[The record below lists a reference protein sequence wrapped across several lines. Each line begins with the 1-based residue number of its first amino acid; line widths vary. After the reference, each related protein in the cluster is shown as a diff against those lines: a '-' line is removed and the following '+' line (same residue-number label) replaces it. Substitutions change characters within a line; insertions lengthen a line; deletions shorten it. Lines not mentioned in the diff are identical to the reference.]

1 MKVTALTY
9 VLMGA
14 FSFAILF
21 SYYCFVVWYG
31 FAALPIPT
39 VSETWLYKPANF
51 VSRQL
56 VIAGSLGLGVVHTAI
71 YLATRAVNE
80 PVSAALWVIGMSSA
94 FCLGMVGG
102 VCMGDDTPDCLGSN
116 KWHND
121 FAVTYFMLVDLWMC
135 GMQVLF
141 PKSATRAVMVG
152 MGLVCAAMQT
162 MPSSLLLTLPS
173 ATGTVEWANTL
184 TVFSFMISFTNERLS
199 DVQVGVVDSAAQTLL
214 EASNEL
220 LTFSTAFVFSSA
232 TALGMYLYPV
242 PHHAHEAWFVP
253 SVSDVFV
260 LPPGNSI
267 GRLMG
272 VFGSCVAAVVMLQF
286 YRVYQTW
293 FDTERQAKGV
303 CLVSVLAMLCLSLAS
318 CISKMEDSMLHL
330 GVAGAFFALFQVF
343 TLNVHSTERTRVLA
357 YLSLFTKTRV
367 YVLDMQAFNVLEL
380 ADLTVMLL
388 FVKVFADENAKV
400 LAQHPLALYYSA
412 PAPAPSV

>member
-1 MKVTALTY
+1 MKVTSLTY

-71 YLATRAVNE
+71 YLATRTVNE
-80 PVSAALWVIGMSSA
+80 PASAALWAIGISSA
-94 FCLGMVGG
+94 FCLGMLGG

-116 KWHND
+116 KWHDD
-121 FAVTYFMLVDLWMC
+121 FAVTYFILIDLWMC

-141 PKSATRAVMVG
+141 PNNAMRAVIVG
-152 MGLVCAAMQT
+152 VGLVCATVQELS
-162 MPSSLLLTLPS
+162 PNSLLGLPS
-173 ATGTVEWANTL
+173 ATGTVEWVNTL
-184 TVFSFMISFTNERLS
+184 MVFSFMISFTNEKLNS
-199 DVQVGVVDSAAQTLL
+199 VNIGVVDSTTQTLIQC
-214 EASNEL
+214 SNEF
-220 LTFSTAFVFSSA
+220 LTFTTAFVFCSA

-242 PHHAHEAWFVP
+242 PHHINGALFLP

-272 VFGSCVAAVVMLQF
+272 VFGSCVGAMVMLQF
-286 YRVYQTW
+286 YCVYRTW

-330 GVAGAFFALFQVF
+330 GVAGGFFGLFQVF
-343 TLNVHSTERTRVLA
+343 TLNVHSTERTRLLT
-357 YLSLFTKTRV
+357 YLSLATKTRL
-367 YVLDMQAFNVLEL
+367 YVLNMQMFNVLEL
-380 ADLTVMLL
+380 VDLAAMLL
-388 FVKVFADENAKV
+388 FVKVFADENAKI
-400 LAQHPLALYYSA
+400 LAQHPLALYYSQQDQ
-412 PAPAPSV
+412 V